1 MLVARYKINNCMQ
14 RVFITAPSAK
24 AGSTLLAWL
33 LAQHSYIKQ
42 PLIPEED
49 VIGHMLNILDW
60 TPRHDRTMLNNGLQ
74 PIYANQ
80 RNIAHIQTL
89 YDNMV
94 NPNNFDVSSVKFVG
108 FTSFNWLQ
116 NIFSNDNIIV
126 IIRNPLDWY
135 VSWREWPKKFNW
147 KPVDTSVEFWI
158 STYIRPAALSLKSA
172 KNIKVIHFEN
182 LVKFPVQTM
191 TSIYQY
197 LGWPPEPI
205 TFDGHLNVYNNYTA
219 IKPVT
224 NADSHSL
231 VTDVIGR
238 GKHLLE
244 PDLADKITAIING
257 NDALKSLW
265 SDFK

>member
-1 MLVARYKINNCMQ
+1 MQ

-42 PLIPEED
+42 PSIPEED
-49 VIGHMLNILDW
+49 VLGHMLNILDW
-60 TPRHDRTMLNNGLQ
+60 APTHDKTMVNNGLQ

-80 RNIAHIQTL
+80 RNIAHIHSL
-89 YDNMV
+89 YDSMI

-116 NIFSNDNIIV
+116 NIFSNDSIIV
-126 IIRNPLDWY
+126 IIRDPLDWY

-147 KPVDTSVEFWI
+147 KPFDTSVEYWI
-158 STYIRPAALSLKSA
+158 NTYIRPAALSLKNA

-191 TSIYQY
+191 SSIYQY
-197 LGWPPEPI
+197 LGWPLEPI
-205 TFDGHLNVYNNYTA
+205 TFDGHLAVYNNYTA
-219 IKPVT
+219 ITSVA
-224 NADSHSL
+224 NADSNSL
-231 VTDVIGR
+231 VADVIGR
-238 GKHLLE
+238 GKNLLE
-244 PDLADKITAIING
+244 PDIVDKITNIINSD
-257 NDALKSLW
+257 NAIQSLW
-265 SDFK
+265 TTA